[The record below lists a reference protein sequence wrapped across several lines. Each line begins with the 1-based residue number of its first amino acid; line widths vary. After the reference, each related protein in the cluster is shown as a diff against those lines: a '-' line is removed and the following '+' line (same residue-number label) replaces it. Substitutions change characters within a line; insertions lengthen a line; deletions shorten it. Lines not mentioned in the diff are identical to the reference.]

1 MSDNL
6 LVQPSEYDLDYIKIT
21 SHQGVTVN
29 LKVVFQEL
37 DIYTSLFGKP
47 MTAALLLTDANNLPN
62 NLPILG
68 GEAVEIRYKTAGRSS
83 YRTLNF
89 VASSVG
95 DRHPV
100 RGEALAYWLNLV
112 TPEAY
117 RDASVCVSQA
127 FTGVY
132 SDLVKKIP
140 ALLGSDKPVEV
151 SPSVGLTTF
160 ISPQW
165 SPMKV
170 AGFMAGRATDMDSS
184 PFYFWEDTNG
194 FHFKSLAHM
203 YKQESVREY
212 FYEPN
217 DQTDERGQRDMVKKF
232 LNVERME
239 ITKSNDKLKQNQ
251 SGMFEQELVTFDLR
265 SKGLGNV
272 MCKASNAGVDKYA
285 PFDDQAGKRAKVG
298 FTLTKPD
305 QSHVSLFQRTSS
317 RHFLGNTKIL
327 AVVAGDD
334 ELTNGQIVD
343 FKLPSHEPQG
353 GEKLKEDRLLSGRWL
368 ITGMKQTFSKQQY
381 KMALEFSKDSFGSDP
396 NAKNPE

>member
-1 MSDNL
+1 MSEM
-6 LVQPSEYDLDYIKIT
+6 VQPSEYDLDYVTIKAHDST
-21 SHQGVTVN
+21 TVN
-29 LKVVFQEL
+29 LKVLFQEL
-37 DIYTSLFGKP
+37 NIYTSLFGKP
-47 MTAALLLTDANNLPN
+47 MSAAILLTDANNLPH

-68 GEAVEIRYKTAGRSS
+68 GEDVEIRYRTAGRQE
-83 YRTLNF
+83 YKVLKF
-89 VASSVG
+89 KVSSVG
-95 DRHPV
+95 ERMPIK
-100 RGEALAYWLNLV
+100 GEALAYWLNLV
-112 TPEAY
+112 TPESY
-117 RDASVCVSQA
+117 IDASTCVSQA
-127 FTGVY
+127 FDGMY

-140 ALLGSDKPVEV
+140 AMLGSDKPVDV
-151 SPSVGLTTF
+151 SPSVGLAKF

-165 SPMKV
+165 SPLKI
-170 AGFMAGRATDMDSS
+170 AGFMAGRATDMENS

-194 FHFKSLAHM
+194 FHFKSLAAL
-203 YKQESVREY
+203 YAQESTREY

-217 DQTDERGQRDMVKKF
+217 DQMNDRGQRDMVKKF

-251 SGMFEQELVTFDLR
+251 SGMFEQDLVTFDLR
-265 SKGLGNV
+265 SKNV
-272 MCKASNAGVDKYA
+272 TNQSCKASNAGVDKFA
-285 PFDDQAGKRAKVG
+285 PFDDMAGKRTKVG

-305 QSHVSLFQRTSS
+305 QSHVSLFQRTAS

-334 ELTNGQIVD
+334 EITNGQIVD

-396 NAKNPE
+396 TATAQ